1 MRYTKL
7 SSLYHIFCYV
17 TMAIVLIVCPFFTI
31 AEQNDT
37 ESDTQETSKAQNN
50 NQSQNDTESDTQET
64 PKAQNNNQVPLP
76 NQDITSLLDEQHRK
90 FADQTTVIM
99 VVFVPL
105 LMILLFFLIWIFFR
119 YRTLAQ
125 RLDDLRYRIENLAK
139 VNSNLMQ
146 DLSAVNRRVQPSVDT
161 FDPDDLYQ
169 ALTLDIQKN
178 TQKILNQIKTITAN
192 STISSATVHT
202 DKIETSETNKTTIEE
217 QEISQEIIEFCDSYN
232 SGIKDRQKWTNFIG
246 KYKQNFKIDVVN
258 AEERFLNPK
267 VDIDPIFKTNSAGCF
282 LACYIDVEKLYA
294 IVPIYDLVVERSTY
308 TPGAFGEVFKCS
320 HFDDRR
326 NYQVMELIQPAIF
339 EPDDAKETWTLKKI
353 GMLELQEI

>member
-31 AEQNDT
+31 AQQNDT

-64 PKAQNNNQVPLP
+64 HKAQNNNQVPLP

-139 VNSNLMQ
+139 VNSNLRQ

-161 FDPDDLYQ
+161 FDPDALYQ

-192 STISSATVHT
+192 STFSSATVHT

-217 QEISQEIIEFCDSYN
+217 QEIIEFCDSYN
-232 SGIKDRQKWTNFIG
+232 AGIKDRQKWTIFIG
-246 KYKQNFKIDVVN
+246 KYQQNFKLDVVN
-258 AEERFLNPK
+258 AEERFLKPQ
-267 VDIDPIFKTNSAGCF
+267 VDIDPIFKTSSAGCF
-282 LACYIDVEKLYA
+282 LALYIEVEMLYA
-294 IVPIYDLVVERSTY
+294 VVPVYDLVVVRSTY
-308 TPGAFGEVFKCS
+308 FPGAFGEVFNCS
-320 HFDDRR
+320 HFDDQS
-326 NYQVMELIQPAIF
+326 NYRIRELIQPAIF
-339 EPDDAKETWTLKKI
+339 EPDDEKETWTLKTRGK
-353 GMLELQEI
+353 LELREI